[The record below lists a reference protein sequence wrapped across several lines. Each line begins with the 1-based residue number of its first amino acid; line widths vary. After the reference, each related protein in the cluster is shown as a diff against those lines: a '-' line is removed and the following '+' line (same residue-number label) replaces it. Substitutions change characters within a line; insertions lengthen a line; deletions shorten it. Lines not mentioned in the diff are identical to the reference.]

1 GDMAS
6 HGWHEGSWSS
16 GLQALHETPS
26 PQLPSPAGGGSLE
39 AALERLKLLHFL
51 PRLRGLGVEVL
62 GDVGDLLD
70 ADLGEGGMPEHVLSA
85 SRAAARAAVSVCCT
99 RLRVGPRGGWPEVTR
114 S

>member
-70 ADLGEGGMPEHVLSA
+70 ADLGE
-85 SRAAARAAVSVCCT
+85 AARVST
-99 RLRVGPRGGWPEVTR
+99 TPRVGCQST